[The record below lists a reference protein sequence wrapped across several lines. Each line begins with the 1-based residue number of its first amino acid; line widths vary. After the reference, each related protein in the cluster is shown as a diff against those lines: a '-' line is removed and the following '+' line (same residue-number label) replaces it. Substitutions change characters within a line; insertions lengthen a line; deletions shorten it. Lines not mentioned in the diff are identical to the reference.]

1 MEKGNLYQTYSQLPT
16 WAKGVIATIGV
27 GTIVVS
33 GFLIYRGV
41 KNIVTKSGSSPQQAG
56 DDLVVLKK
64 QGVAPSYPD
73 SQYAVWS
80 EKLAY
85 SLSYNTDEDAVYR
98 IMGFM
103 KNDADVLKLIEV
115 FGSREVEGFPFIFQ
129 KATLSEAITQA
140 MNSTEIGKINDIL
153 KSKRIKF
160 LF

>member
-1 MEKGNLYQTYSQLPT
+1 MNKGNLYQTYSQLPT

-41 KNIVTKSGSSPQQAG
+41 KKIVSKSGSSPSQAG
-56 DDLVVLKK
+56 DELNDLKK
-64 QGVAPSYPD
+64 QGVLPSYPD
-73 SQYAVWS
+73 SQFAVWS

-85 SLSYNTDEDAVYR
+85 ALSWNTDEKAVYS

-103 KNDADVLKLIEV
+103 KNQADVLKLVQV

-129 KATLSEAITQA
+129 KATLSEAIIQS
-140 MNSTEIGKINDIL
+140 MNSTEISKVNDIL
-153 KSKRIKF
+153 KSKKINF
-160 LF
+160 IF